1 MSDLNEWPLI
11 GKLLCCCSQILCV
24 WPSLTTVWYFWLL
37 QQFFI
42 DLRKNTS
49 VASFKPIQP
58 YLCFL
63 VYVLA
68 TTVASICRSLK
79 KLKNEGSTMFRG
91 SVAQKLEKKTFSI
104 KILIIIW
111 KICLRQQKMN
121 GNDIIVFHILKK
133 NYSKLS
139 IKR

>member
-1 MSDLNEWPLI
+1 
-11 GKLLCCCSQILCV
+11 
-24 WPSLTTVWYFWLL
+24 
-37 QQFFI
+37 
-42 DLRKNTS
+42 
-49 VASFKPIQP
+49 
-58 YLCFL
+58 
-63 VYVLA
+63 
-68 TTVASICRSLK
+68 
-79 KLKNEGSTMFRG
+79 MFRG

-121 GNDIIVFHILKK
+121 GNDTIVFHILKK